1 MSTIVAA
8 VQATPVFLDR
18 DATIEKA
25 GALVKQAASA
35 GAQLVAFPETFVPT
49 YPDWVWRTPA
59 WSDGEFVRR
68 LYAESVAIPSPATDR
83 LAAIARDAG
92 VYLAMGV
99 NEVDGGTMYNS
110 LLYFTPDG
118 TLAGRHRKLMPT
130 GGERTIWGTGDGS
143 TLDVV
148 HTPFGVVGGLIC
160 WENYMPLARAA
171 MYAKGVDIYLAP
183 TWDNSDVWTATLRH
197 IAKEGRVYVLGVA
210 PLLRGSDV
218 PEDLRGAVYG
228 GADDWMSRGHSV
240 IVAPGGEFLAGP
252 VSEREEI
259 LYAEVDAAVARAS
272 HREFD
277 PVGHYSRP
285 DVFRLSVNTVP
296 QRSVTFD

>member
-1 MSTIVAA
+1 MNWKRYFLTVVAI
-8 VQATPVFLDR
+8 FL
-18 DATIEKA
+18 
-25 GALVKQAASA
+25 AANITGFLIHGLLLEPDYTSL
-35 GAQLVAFPETFVPT
+35 AQL
-49 YPDWVWRTPA
+49 YRT
-59 WSDGEFVRR
+59 SD
-68 LYAESVAIPSPATDR
+68 
-83 LAAIARDAG
+83 DAQRH
-92 VYLAMGV
+92 
-99 NEVDGGTMYNS
+99 
-110 LLYFTPDG
+110 LYF
-118 TLAGRHRKLMPT
+118 
-130 GGERTIWGTGDGS
+130 IWIAYLGFALGS
-143 TLDVV
+143 
-148 HTPFGVVGGLIC
+148 I
-160 WENYMPLARAA
+160 W

-240 IVAPGGEFLAGP
+240 IVAPGGDLLAGP

-285 DVFRLSVNTVP
+285 DIFEVKL
-296 QRSVTFD
+296 RS